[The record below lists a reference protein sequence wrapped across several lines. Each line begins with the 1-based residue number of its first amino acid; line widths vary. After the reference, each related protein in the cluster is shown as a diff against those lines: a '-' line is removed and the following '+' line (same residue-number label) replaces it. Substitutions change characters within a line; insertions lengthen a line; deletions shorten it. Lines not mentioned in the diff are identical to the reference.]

1 LHEVQ
6 HAVQEREG
14 FARGG
19 SPEQF
24 VVPYSS
30 VEPLYEAGGKL
41 VSLQLDALRKNKS
54 IAEMANAALANNTKR
69 VSELKKMLTPD
80 EVKDALQLYRDVA
93 AIGKEYNLVT
103 TNIDDMSNQLIKRAD
118 GVEPFDQYQRLAGE
132 AEARNVET
140 RMNMSMDERR
150 ATPPWKTLDVP
161 ESELIVRGGSGKAM
175 SVGDD
180 LPTLKRELEIAKAS
194 EADIIKPLQDEYRN
208 PNTSQ
213 ARKDQILGEVRDIK
227 KGSAAISSQI
237 FAIERKATSPAPI
250 APKETKPPQTFSG
263 KVYHQTSES
272 FDDFDFNKSADG
284 TVWFT
289 QDKASFSDPSS
300 AASAASGKG
309 RIIEK
314 EVNLKKVAG
323 WEEMD
328 RYTIDE
334 LVQQGYDGAVLDGDV
349 QVFNSKAISSGKAMS
364 VGDELKAAREAFDA
378 ENPGFGEDMTS
389 MLTAPQRVREA
400 DSILSAMEDGKTL
413 RQAMDESDIE
423 LDETYDWAEKS
434 FSRPKME
441 GDLPDDVGYVNFD
454 TTENMEGWADNAI
467 ALELGEVNSKYRG
480 KGYGR
485 ALFEREI
492 GKVLNEHPNRPIS
505 LLAQTFDEG
514 AEQTLGQ
521 SQLVRFYESL
531 GFGVDDI
538 DGDLAGT
545 PMTLTKRSFELAKK
559 KRQSSPE

>member
-1 LHEVQ
+1 
-6 HAVQEREG
+6 
-14 FARGG
+14 
-19 SPEQF
+19 
-24 VVPYSS
+24 
-30 VEPLYEAGGKL
+30 
-41 VSLQLDALRKNKS
+41 
-54 IAEMANAALANNTKR
+54 
-69 VSELKKMLTPD
+69 MLTPD

-132 AEARNVET
+132 AEARNVQT

-364 VGDELKAAREAFDA
+364 VGDGSQAKSIGQLS
-378 ENPGFGEDMTS
+378 EDISSRTG
-389 MLTAPQRVREA
+389 V
-400 DSILSAMEDGKTL
+400 KTL
-413 RQAMDESDIE
+413 S
-423 LDETYDWAEKS
+423 
-434 FSRPKME
+434 
-441 GDLPDDVGYVNFD
+441 
-454 TTENMEGWADNAI
+454 
-467 ALELGEVNSKYRG
+467 
-480 KGYGR
+480 
-485 ALFEREI
+485 LFEDRKGDIKLETIIIDKDLRKSGVGSKAMQDIVDFADRNNKRVKLTPAIRDDYQGTTSQARLRKFYKKFGFIENKGRNKDYEI
-492 GKVLNEHPNRPIS
+492 S
-505 LLAQTFDEG
+505 
-514 AEQTLGQ
+514 
-521 SQLVRFYESL
+521 
-531 GFGVDDI
+531 
-538 DGDLAGT
+538 
-545 PMTLTKRSFELAKK
+545 ELMYRLPVK
-559 KRQSSPE
+559 